1 MAFELPF
8 PGRRCK
14 DCKKFG
20 DAPTGH
26 RNCSQDSFKRK
37 MVYALDYA
45 CANFESRA

>member
-14 DCKKFG
+14 D
-20 DAPTGH
+20 H

-45 CANFESRA
+45 CANFENRAQRQI